1 MDKDDNIM
9 NCPITK
15 NYDGTTKDCE
25 HNCAWYDQYSHGCI
39 IHPLVKALR
48 SIDNNIHEIKCRTP
62 I

>member
-1 MDKDDNIM
+1 M

-25 HNCAWYDQYSHGCI
+25 YNCAWYDQYSHGCI

-48 SIDNNIHEIKCRTP
+48 SIDNNIYQIKCRTP